1 MEINR
6 AFRIKTSDQAREAAM
21 TEAELLLRE
30 VTAIATMRRPVA
42 THSRLRWVSS
52 RKSDRFGR

>member
-30 VTAIATMRRPVA
+30 VSAIATMRRPV
-42 THSRLRWVSS
+42 TNHSRLRWTSS

>member
-6 AFRIKTSDQAREAAM
+6 AYRIKTSDQAREAAL

-30 VTAIATMRRPVA
+30 VSAIATMRRPVTA
-42 THSRLRWVSS
+42 QSRLSWIPS